1 MFRLVGPSTGLL
13 ICQLVIWLVVW
24 SVGESFHFVF
34 PAPKDPMA
42 VAMSEM
48 MQRIKTGNIQLKPV
62 KSVSVQLSLLLLEL
76 LKTVLLFLFFKFVSK
91 RRGITL

>member
-1 MFRLVGPSTGLL
+1 
-13 ICQLVIWLVVW
+13 
-24 SVGESFHFVF
+24 
-34 PAPKDPMA
+34 MA

-76 LKTVLLFLFFKFVSK
+76 LKTVLLFLFFNLFLNDLESLYKLYLYFPSFT
-91 RRGITL
+91 RLCASMADLSS

>member
-1 MFRLVGPSTGLL
+1 
-13 ICQLVIWLVVW
+13 
-24 SVGESFHFVF
+24 
-34 PAPKDPMA
+34 MA

-48 MQRIKTGNIQLKPV
+48 MQRIKTGNIQLKSV

-91 RRGITL
+91 RLGITL

>member
-1 MFRLVGPSTGLL
+1 
-13 ICQLVIWLVVW
+13 
-24 SVGESFHFVF
+24 
-34 PAPKDPMA
+34 MA
-42 VAMSEM
+42 NAMSEM

-91 RRGITL
+91 RFGITV

>member
-1 MFRLVGPSTGLL
+1 
-13 ICQLVIWLVVW
+13 
-24 SVGESFHFVF
+24 
-34 PAPKDPMA
+34 MA

-91 RRGITL
+91 RLGITL

>member
-1 MFRLVGPSTGLL
+1 
-13 ICQLVIWLVVW
+13 
-24 SVGESFHFVF
+24 
-34 PAPKDPMA
+34 MA

-76 LKTVLLFLFFKFVSK
+76 LKTVLLFLFFKFVFK
-91 RRGITL
+91 RLGITL

>member
-1 MFRLVGPSTGLL
+1 
-13 ICQLVIWLVVW
+13 
-24 SVGESFHFVF
+24 
-34 PAPKDPMA
+34 MA

-62 KSVSVQLSLLLLEL
+62 KSVSVQLSLLLLDL

-91 RRGITL
+91 RLGITL

>member
-1 MFRLVGPSTGLL
+1 
-13 ICQLVIWLVVW
+13 
-24 SVGESFHFVF
+24 
-34 PAPKDPMA
+34 MA

-76 LKTVLLFLFFKFVSK
+76 LKTVLLFLFFFNLFLNDLESLYKLYLYFPSFT
-91 RRGITL
+91 RLCASMADLSS

>member
-1 MFRLVGPSTGLL
+1 
-13 ICQLVIWLVVW
+13 
-24 SVGESFHFVF
+24 
-34 PAPKDPMA
+34 MA

-76 LKTVLLFLFFKFVSK
+76 LKTVLLSFFFNLFLNDLESLYKLYLYFPSFTRLCASMAD
-91 RRGITL
+91 LSS

>member
-1 MFRLVGPSTGLL
+1 
-13 ICQLVIWLVVW
+13 
-24 SVGESFHFVF
+24 
-34 PAPKDPMA
+34 MA

-62 KSVSVQLSLLLLEL
+62 KSVSIQLSLLLLEL

-91 RRGITL
+91 RLGITL

>member
-1 MFRLVGPSTGLL
+1 
-13 ICQLVIWLVVW
+13 
-24 SVGESFHFVF
+24 
-34 PAPKDPMA
+34 MA

-62 KSVSVQLSLLLLEL
+62 KSVSVQLSLLLLEI

-91 RRGITL
+91 RLGITL